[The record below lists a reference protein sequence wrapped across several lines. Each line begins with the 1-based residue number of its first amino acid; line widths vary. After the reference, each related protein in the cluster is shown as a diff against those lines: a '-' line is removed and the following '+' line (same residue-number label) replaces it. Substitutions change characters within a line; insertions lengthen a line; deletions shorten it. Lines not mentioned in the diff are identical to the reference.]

1 MKDRLSHRY
10 FFATLALIPLALS
23 LSARTRQTQSPQPRN
38 HYQIKLNLDFENRTY
53 TGTEVVRFINLG
65 ERPIASL
72 FFHLYPNIRVPGYTP
87 PATDTRGQ
95 ATSDEPRLQIVETR
109 AASGG
114 APLLFDL
121 DDQETTLRIDLR
133 EALAPKA
140 AVELEI
146 KFKGSVP
153 EIDSEETGLVTHVV
167 QQVSAAIRNT
177 RELRRARD
185 TNFVC
190 RGVMMLGTSYPI
202 LAARDGDDWFRKVTL
217 NIGDTVM
224 TEVADYDVTV
234 EAPGLIRMFGPVAT
248 QSLTQ
253 KNNVNS
259 TNFIAENL
267 RHFAIVAGRDLNSAE
282 RVVGNVT
289 VRSIFRSEHEPVAR
303 RVLNIA
309 ADAVRVFSKHFG
321 TLPMTTV
328 SIVDAPLVATLS
340 SAEFSGLSAIA
351 SAFYL
356 DFESPMMRNMPEVI
370 REQRASVEDSLE
382 WTVAHVVAHAWWG
395 AAVGNDP
402 AREPI
407 LDEALS
413 NWSALL
419 YYREIHGEE
428 KAAMPLDEQLK
439 GVYRLYRTFGGDD
452 MEANHA
458 ARDYRN
464 SFQYSAIVTS
474 KGALMFEALRKL
486 MGDEK
491 YFAAIRSYYDANLFE
506 VAGMDDLRGAF
517 VAAASLEQRRTVS
530 RTFDRWLS
538 SKRGDEDIGPP
549 DPKLAADLGDLGLPL
564 KAANTRN
571 DKSVLTPFGKVG
583 KFFWQQMIRI
593 R

>member
-253 KNNVNS
+253 KNNV
-259 TNFIAENL
+259 
-267 RHFAIVAGRDLNSAE
+267 
-282 RVVGNVT
+282 
-289 VRSIFRSEHEPVAR
+289 RSIFRSEHEPVAR

-382 WTVAHVVAHAWWG
+382 WTVAHLVAHAWSG
-395 AAVGNDP
+395 AAV
-402 AREPI
+402 
-407 LDEALS
+407 
-413 NWSALL
+413 
-419 YYREIHGEE
+419 
-428 KAAMPLDEQLK
+428 
-439 GVYRLYRTFGGDD
+439 
-452 MEANHA
+452 
-458 ARDYRN
+458 
-464 SFQYSAIVTS
+464 
-474 KGALMFEALRKL
+474 
-486 MGDEK
+486 
-491 YFAAIRSYYDANLFE
+491 
-506 VAGMDDLRGAF
+506 
-517 VAAASLEQRRTVS
+517 
-530 RTFDRWLS
+530 
-538 SKRGDEDIGPP
+538 
-549 DPKLAADLGDLGLPL
+549 
-564 KAANTRN
+564 
-571 DKSVLTPFGKVG
+571 
-583 KFFWQQMIRI
+583 
-593 R
+593 